1 MAKKQIDGNLAL
13 EQQRVIVIPAH
24 DEIVARKLRVAA
36 YARVSSSSEDQLNSY
51 RVQNQYYSE
60 LISNNPDREMV
71 DIYADEG
78 ITGTSVEKRE
88 DFQRMMQDCRK
99 GKIDRILVKSI
110 SRFARNTKDCLAAVR
125 ELKELGVS
133 VLFEEQGIDTARVS
147 SEMVTAIMASL
158 AQKQS
163 ESISGNVQW
172 SIQHQM
178 EAGKYKLRTAPFGY
192 TVRNGELT
200 VNEAE
205 APIVQDIF
213 NVYLSGANT
222 KEICD
227 RLNAQQGSSRK
238 WLRREID
245 YILMNE
251 RYAGNAIFQKKY
263 TRAELPRTV
272 KRNHGERA
280 MYYVSDSNAPI
291 IPQNVFDRAQ
301 ELRKRRTVS
310 RSDEPKVYSG
320 KIQCSCGSRCRA
332 KTSNQI
338 WYWSCVVHEEQRNAC
353 HIKQVPEETMTDEK
367 PRVIIIPPKPET
379 VQTAAVAK
387 QLRVAAYCRVSTKE
401 EEQAS
406 SYEAQ
411 CEYYTDK
418 IMSNKE
424 WTIAGIFADEGITGT
439 STKKRTEFL
448 RMIRQCKQKKIDLI
462 LTKSIQRFARNTLD
476 CINYTRILRQLGIGV
491 LFEKENINSLPTDS
505 EFMITMYGAMA
516 QSESESISGNIRRG
530 RQMHAKVGTLKVPCY
545 RLYGY
550 EKDTEG
556 KFRVIPEQAEIV
568 RELYKRYES
577 GASLR
582 NLQDWLEENQIKTVL
597 GESKWTTTA
606 VKGILTNE
614 KYCGDV
620 LLQKTFRTDVISKK
634 VIKNIGQMAQYYMPN
649 HHEAI
654 VSREQYNA
662 VKAEMARRSA
672 LRSPSK
678 TAVTGRSCY
687 TSKYALS
694 DRLVCGECGTL
705 YRRCTW
711 ISLGRKYPVWRC
723 TSRLN
728 YGTKYC
734 HDSPTIKEE
743 QLQAAILAA
752 INSAMSNKT
761 SLLDLIKNAVS
772 LELLPVQG
780 QTMSLADIEH
790 RLAQLDEQFQQL
802 LAEAIDTDDKETCNA
817 QFAEILAEQT
827 SLKKQKETILQSSM
841 DTDRV
846 CTRMKQAEQ
855 AIESAASTITEW
867 NENAVRQTVERVT
880 VLSVNEI
887 LVRIKGGAEIKQRLE
902 R

>member
-1 MAKKQIDGNLAL
+1 
-13 EQQRVIVIPAH
+13 
-24 DEIVARKLRVAA
+24 
-36 YARVSSSSEDQLNSY
+36 
-51 RVQNQYYSE
+51 
-60 LISNNPDREMV
+60 
-71 DIYADEG
+71 
-78 ITGTSVEKRE
+78 
-88 DFQRMMQDCRK
+88 
-99 GKIDRILVKSI
+99 
-110 SRFARNTKDCLAAVR
+110 
-125 ELKELGVS
+125 
-133 VLFEEQGIDTARVS
+133 
-147 SEMVTAIMASL
+147 
-158 AQKQS
+158 
-163 ESISGNVQW
+163 
-172 SIQHQM
+172 
-178 EAGKYKLRTAPFGY
+178 
-192 TVRNGELT
+192 
-200 VNEAE
+200 
-205 APIVQDIF
+205 
-213 NVYLSGANT
+213 
-222 KEICD
+222 
-227 RLNAQQGSSRK
+227 
-238 WLRREID
+238 
-245 YILMNE
+245 
-251 RYAGNAIFQKKY
+251 
-263 TRAELPRTV
+263 
-272 KRNHGERA
+272 
-280 MYYVSDSNAPI
+280 
-291 IPQNVFDRAQ
+291 
-301 ELRKRRTVS
+301 
-310 RSDEPKVYSG
+310 
-320 KIQCSCGSRCRA
+320 
-332 KTSNQI
+332 
-338 WYWSCVVHEEQRNAC
+338 
-353 HIKQVPEETMTDEK
+353 MTDEK
-367 PRVIIIPPKPET
+367 PRVIIIPPKPEFQ
-379 VQTAAVAK
+379 QTATVTK

-424 WTIAGIFADEGITGT
+424 WTMAGIFADEGITGT

-476 CINYTRILRQLGIGV
+476 CINYTRILRQFGIGV
-491 LFEKENINSLPTDS
+491 LFEKENINSLPPDS

-550 EKDTEG
+550 EKNTEG

-597 GESKWTTTA
+597 GESKWTATSI
-606 VKGILTNE
+606 KGILTNE

-634 VIKNIGQMAQYYMPN
+634 VIKNVGQMAQYYMPD

-678 TAVTGRSCY
+678 SAVTGRSCY

-711 ISLGRKYPVWRC
+711 TSLGRKYPVWRC

-743 QLQAAILAA
+743 PLQNAILAA
-752 INSAMSNKT
+752 VNETMSEKPVLLDHIKSAM
-761 SLLDLIKNAVS
+761 S

-780 QTMSLADIEH
+780 QTMSLADIDR
-790 RLAQLDEQFQQL
+790 RLAQLDAQFQSL
-802 LAEAIDTDDKETCNA
+802 LAEAIDVEDRERCNA
-817 QFAEILAEQT
+817 KFAEILAEQT
-827 SLKKQKETILQSSM
+827 ELKKQKEHILQSS
-841 DTDRV
+841 TDAERTCARLV
-846 CTRMKQAEQ
+846 QAEQ
-855 AIESAASTITEW
+855 ALEQAAPTITEW
-867 NENAVRQTVERVT
+867 SESTVRQLVERVT
-880 VLSVNEI
+880 VLSADEV
-887 LVRIKGGAEIKQRLE
+887 LVQLKGGKEIHERLE
-902 R
+902 

>member
-1 MAKKQIDGNLAL
+1 MTKKAQTNGNLAL

-36 YARVSSSSEDQLNSY
+36 YAHVSSSSEDQLNSY

-60 LISNNPDREMV
+60 LISNNPDWEMV
-71 DIYADEG
+71 DIY
-78 ITGTSVEKRE
+78 
-88 DFQRMMQDCRK
+88 
-99 GKIDRILVKSI
+99 
-110 SRFARNTKDCLAAVR
+110 
-125 ELKELGVS
+125 
-133 VLFEEQGIDTARVS
+133 
-147 SEMVTAIMASL
+147 
-158 AQKQS
+158 
-163 ESISGNVQW
+163 
-172 SIQHQM
+172 
-178 EAGKYKLRTAPFGY
+178 
-192 TVRNGELT
+192 
-200 VNEAE
+200 
-205 APIVQDIF
+205 
-213 NVYLSGANT
+213 
-222 KEICD
+222 
-227 RLNAQQGSSRK
+227 
-238 WLRREID
+238 
-245 YILMNE
+245 
-251 RYAGNAIFQKKY
+251 
-263 TRAELPRTV
+263 
-272 KRNHGERA
+272 
-280 MYYVSDSNAPI
+280 
-291 IPQNVFDRAQ
+291 
-301 ELRKRRTVS
+301 
-310 RSDEPKVYSG
+310 
-320 KIQCSCGSRCRA
+320 
-332 KTSNQI
+332 
-338 WYWSCVVHEEQRNAC
+338 
-353 HIKQVPEETMTDEK
+353 
-367 PRVIIIPPKPET
+367 
-379 VQTAAVAK
+379 
-387 QLRVAAYCRVSTKE
+387 
-401 EEQAS
+401 
-406 SYEAQ
+406 
-411 CEYYTDK
+411 
-418 IMSNKE
+418 
-424 WTIAGIFADEGITGT
+424 ADEGITGT

-491 LFEKENINSLPTDS
+491 LFEKENINSLPPDS

-550 EKDTEG
+550 EKDADG

-582 NLQDWLEENQIKTVL
+582 NLEDWLEANQIKTVL
-597 GESKWTTTA
+597 GESKWTTTSI
-606 VKGILTNE
+606 KSILTNE

-634 VIKNIGQMAQYYMPN
+634 VIKNVGQMAQYYMPD

-752 INSAMSNKT
+752 INSAMSNKPA
-761 SLLDLIKNAVS
+761 LLDLIKNAVS

-780 QTMSLADIEH
+780 QTMSLADID
-790 RLAQLDEQFQQL
+790 RQLARLDEQFQCL
-802 LAEAIDTDDKETCNA
+802 LAEAIDAEDKEACNA
-817 QFAEILAEQT
+817 QFAEILTEQT
-827 SLKKQKETILQSSM
+827 ALKKQKEAILQSST
-841 DTDRV
+841 DADRV
-846 CTRMKQAEQ
+846 CGRMRQAEQ
-855 AIESAASTITEW
+855 ALATATP
-867 NENAVRQTVERVT
+867 R
-880 VLSVNEI
+880 
-887 LVRIKGGAEIKQRLE
+887 
-902 R
+902 

>member
-1 MAKKQIDGNLAL
+1 M
-13 EQQRVIVIPAH
+13 QRWS
-24 DEIVARKLRVAA
+24 DSD

-60 LISNNPDREMV
+60 LISSNPDWEMV
-71 DIYADEG
+71 DIY
-78 ITGTSVEKRE
+78 
-88 DFQRMMQDCRK
+88 
-99 GKIDRILVKSI
+99 
-110 SRFARNTKDCLAAVR
+110 
-125 ELKELGVS
+125 
-133 VLFEEQGIDTARVS
+133 
-147 SEMVTAIMASL
+147 
-158 AQKQS
+158 
-163 ESISGNVQW
+163 
-172 SIQHQM
+172 
-178 EAGKYKLRTAPFGY
+178 
-192 TVRNGELT
+192 
-200 VNEAE
+200 
-205 APIVQDIF
+205 
-213 NVYLSGANT
+213 
-222 KEICD
+222 
-227 RLNAQQGSSRK
+227 
-238 WLRREID
+238 
-245 YILMNE
+245 
-251 RYAGNAIFQKKY
+251 
-263 TRAELPRTV
+263 
-272 KRNHGERA
+272 
-280 MYYVSDSNAPI
+280 
-291 IPQNVFDRAQ
+291 
-301 ELRKRRTVS
+301 
-310 RSDEPKVYSG
+310 
-320 KIQCSCGSRCRA
+320 
-332 KTSNQI
+332 
-338 WYWSCVVHEEQRNAC
+338 
-353 HIKQVPEETMTDEK
+353 
-367 PRVIIIPPKPET
+367 
-379 VQTAAVAK
+379 
-387 QLRVAAYCRVSTKE
+387 
-401 EEQAS
+401 
-406 SYEAQ
+406 
-411 CEYYTDK
+411 
-418 IMSNKE
+418 
-424 WTIAGIFADEGITGT
+424 ADEGITGT

-491 LFEKENINSLPTDS
+491 LFEKENINSLPPDS

-530 RQMHAKVGTLKVPCY
+530 KQMHAKVGTLKIPCY

-550 EKDTEG
+550 EKDADG

-597 GESKWTTTA
+597 GESKWTTTSI
-606 VKGILTNE
+606 KSILTNE

-634 VIKNIGQMAQYYMPN
+634 VIKNIGQMAQYYMPD

-752 INSAMSNKT
+752 INSAMSNKPA
-761 SLLDLIKNAVS
+761 LLDLIKNAVS

-780 QTMSLADIEH
+780 QTMSLADIER
-790 RLAQLDEQFQQL
+790 RLAQLDEQFQSL
-802 LAEAIDTDDKETCNA
+802 LAEAIDAEDKDACNA
-817 QFAEILAEQT
+817 QFAEILTEQT
-827 SLKKQKETILQSSM
+827 ALKKQKEEILQGSA
-841 DTDRV
+841 DADRV
-846 CTRMKQAEQ
+846 CTRMKQAAQ
-855 AIESAASTITEW
+855 AVESAPATITEW

-880 VLSVNEI
+880 VLSADEV
-887 LVRIKGGAEIKQRLE
+887 LVRIKGGAEIRQRLE